1 MTLSV
6 IDMVQARKFAL
17 CKTRGIYLFSMTKH
31 ELFVQREK
39 ILSLCIFHVRE
50 SMFRLGLKVYY
61 EFQIAMI
68 PSYY

>member
-17 CKTRGIYLFSMTKH
+17 CKTRGVYLFSMTKQ

-39 ILSLCIFHVRE
+39 ILSLHIFYVRDT
-50 SMFRLGLKVYY
+50 MFRLGLKLYY
-61 EFQIAMI
+61 KYQI
-68 PSYY
+68 PT